1 MPKFAWR
8 AKRQSPTANAALRV
22 SLAAPSSSCTAV
34 SPDMGMKAGWGW
46 LQPAQIPG
54 DNSWGSYGAGHA
66 LAALGASFLRHLRA
80 EQVLRQH
87 RFCSSCHRTQR
98 ARLLPSQVKAP
109 FPWRLLGSLKK
120 SSWSQPFPSVKGMK
134 NKHKRNVL
142 RLSKHTWSPP
152 AARLSPYTV
161 AVHWQTPGNV
171 SENCFLGKENSF
183 SIPAHTHSHHCA
195 LQVGT
200 SREQPVLYYPPSLP
214 TASPPE
220 KATENDDLRECEVIK
235 GSRAKGSKP
244 QQPAGRDIP
253 PAAAIPRHIDVH
265 SGSYP
270 HPAPPCCAPQQSPG
284 TPRFQ
289 CNLPGQCTGLLFVF
303 SCTTPRKK

>member
-1 MPKFAWR
+1 VPKFAWR

-109 FPWRLLGSLKK
+109 FPWRNEVLFIYSICKQWLSY
-120 SSWSQPFPSVKGMK
+120 FPK
-134 NKHKRNVL
+134 
-142 RLSKHTWSPP
+142 T
-152 AARLSPYTV
+152 
-161 AVHWQTPGNV
+161 
-171 SENCFLGKENSF
+171 SEIHLVKENS
-183 SIPAHTHSHHCA
+183 PA
-195 LQVGT
+195 
-200 SREQPVLYYPPSLP
+200 R
-214 TASPPE
+214 
-220 KATENDDLRECEVIK
+220 
-235 GSRAKGSKP
+235 
-244 QQPAGRDIP
+244 
-253 PAAAIPRHIDVH
+253 
-265 SGSYP
+265 
-270 HPAPPCCAPQQSPG
+270 
-284 TPRFQ
+284 
-289 CNLPGQCTGLLFVF
+289 
-303 SCTTPRKK
+303 